1 MNGSDVLDG
10 PQQQLVCVVQLPIA
24 LAAEQVRAAWARAL
38 DSDPLAQ
45 PCYSRAKCGE
55 VEQRQCMRTI
65 VTFALAGKPLTQ
77 QLANHVNGSMELRSS
92 PRRCP
97 PWRGCSRTYF
107 ARKHISGRLVSRS
120 SRPHTASPHEFVQH
134 FLRGQERV
142 R

>member
-65 VTFALAGKPLTQ
+65 VSFALAGKPLTQ
-77 QLANHVNGSMELRSS
+77 QLANHVNGSMGTAFIPSALPALARVFQDVLREE
-92 PRRCP
+92 
-97 PWRGCSRTYF
+97 
-107 ARKHISGRLVSRS
+107 AHI
-120 SRPHTASPHEFVQH
+120 RPTSVAVVEAAYSLTA
-134 FLRGQERV
+134 
-142 R
+142 